1 MNRDDLRTTLIET
14 IVDIAPDLTPEEVTD
29 HANLRDDYDL
39 DSMDSFN
46 LATEIHKT
54 LGVNIPEADFAKL
67 QTLGEL
73 VTYLEPRLT

>member
-1 MNRDDLRTTLIET
+1 MNRNELRTALIEA
-14 IVDIAPDLTPEEVTD
+14 IVDIAPDLSPEDVSD
-29 HANLRDDYDL
+29 DASLRDDYDL

-46 LATEIHKT
+46 LAAEIHKT

-67 QTLGEL
+67 QTLGKL